1 MTYPTGSGSERIRT
15 GAIHNQINADTS
27 FKFDGTNPATGT
39 QTYAVPANHI
49 ITILTIVFSDQSNSN
64 KLFQLIAA
72 TTQAPTSTVNLLYN
86 VTLGPYQTYI
96 WNEKLVLH
104 PTDKLIVNSAASA
117 NMDVFYTYID
127 QNWE

>member
-1 MTYPTGSGSERIRT
+1 MAYPTGSGSERIRT

-64 KLFQLIAA
+64 KLFQLIYCI
-72 TTQAPTSTVNLLYN
+72 TLLLGHIKRIYGTKNWYCTLLTNL
-86 VTLGPYQTYI
+86 
-96 WNEKLVLH
+96 
-104 PTDKLIVNSAASA
+104 
-117 NMDVFYTYID
+117 
-127 QNWE
+127 